1 MVEGWTVLI
10 SKICWV
16 ELRASTG
23 CIAKIRKCVNCHA
36 PFIKSILELQKDDST
51 LKMSEGAALQETSI
65 GSSRLTIG
73 NNKTLFR
80 QLVSV
85 CIAVNKVINI

>member
-1 MVEGWTVLI
+1 MN
-10 SKICWV
+10 SK
-16 ELRASTG
+16 G
-23 CIAKIRKCVNCHA
+23 MGFKN
-36 PFIKSILELQKDDST
+36 DST
-51 LKMSEGAALQETSI
+51 LKMSEGVALQETSI

-85 CIAVNKVINI
+85 CIAVNKVMKHLSSKFKAVRQQSMKIFLIIPHLLSALQRYKP

>member
-1 MVEGWTVLI
+1 
-10 SKICWV
+10 
-16 ELRASTG
+16 
-23 CIAKIRKCVNCHA
+23 
-36 PFIKSILELQKDDST
+36 
-51 LKMSEGAALQETSI
+51 MSEGAALQETSI

-85 CIAVNKVINI
+85 CIAVNKVIQYMSSSFKESIKKNKSILAAKHENILIMPHLLSALQMYKP

>member
-1 MVEGWTVLI
+1 MGF
-10 SKICWV
+10 K
-16 ELRASTG
+16 
-23 CIAKIRKCVNCHA
+23 N
-36 PFIKSILELQKDDST
+36 DST
-51 LKMSEGAALQETSI
+51 LKISEGVALQETSM

-85 CIAVNKVINI
+85 CIAVKRK

>member
-1 MVEGWTVLI
+1 MAAGRTVLI

-23 CIAKIRKCVNCHA
+23 
-36 PFIKSILELQKDDST
+36 

-73 NNKTLFR
+73 NIKTLFR

-85 CIAVNKVINI
+85 CIAFICSSKVQALAVTGSSDFTGISTFSVRGV